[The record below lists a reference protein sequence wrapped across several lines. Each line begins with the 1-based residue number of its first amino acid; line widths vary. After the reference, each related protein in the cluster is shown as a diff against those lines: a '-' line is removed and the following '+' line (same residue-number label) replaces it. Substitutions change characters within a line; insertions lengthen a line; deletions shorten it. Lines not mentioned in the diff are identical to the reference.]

1 MALVQHAGGDA
12 TDLWVEVGHTPR
24 ARALMERYCIG
35 KVAEPKRYMGASH
48 DVMDLDESGYALP
61 EGTPREEI
69 LEDASS
75 YRYSSR

>member
-1 MALVQHAGGDA
+1 
-12 TDLWVEVGHTPR
+12 
-24 ARALMERYCIG
+24 MERYCIG

-61 EGTPREEI
+61 EGTPKEEI